1 MALLPKTKT
10 YIPPAEIVA
19 AFPKQSGNVTNGLN
33 ESRPRRA
40 SPFFWHPPDRQTHG
54 DLQKIVLK
62 YIMGEPE
69 VGAEF
74 MHSVRGGP
82 ERGPE
87 AVELAEKIE
96 SENVEFLTEQIK
108 SFALDNEADFVGITT
123 MKDDYLFEGY
133 DVDHKYIIVIGVA
146 HSYDEMKTA
155 PATTTDTRSAVE
167 VARQYNRGA
176 RVVAHLR
183 NFILELGFPAQD
195 YPGPLADAI
204 NMIPA
209 ALDCGFGE
217 LGKHG
222 SIINRRMGSSFRL
235 AAVTTNLPLLIDSA
249 DHFGVDDICQNC
261 RICEDV
267 CPPKAILPD
276 KKLVRGVE
284 KWYVD
289 FDKCIPF
296 FAESFGCGVCVVAC
310 PWSRPGIADN
320 LLLKL
325 ARRQERQT

>member
-1 MALLPKTKT
+1 MPKPKT
-10 YIPPAEIVA
+10 YVPPEKITS
-19 AFPKQSGNVTNGLN
+19 AFPEQSGNVTNGLN
-33 ESRPRRA
+33 ETEYRRP

-54 DLQKIVLK
+54 DLQKVVLK
-62 YIMGEPE
+62 YVMGEPQ

-87 AVELAEKIE
+87 PVDQA
-96 SENVEFLTEQIK
+96 SEVTTDSVASRTAQIK
-108 SFALDNEADFVGITT
+108 AFALDNEADLVGITT
-123 MKDDYLFEGY
+123 MKDAYLFDGY
-133 DVDHKYIIVIGVA
+133 EDDHPNVIVIGVA
-146 HSYDEMKTA
+146 HAYEEMKTA
-155 PATTTDTRSAVE
+155 PATAANASSAVE

-176 RVVAHLR
+176 RVVARLR
-183 NFILELGFPAQD
+183 NHIRELGFSARD

-222 SIINRRMGSSFRL
+222 SIINRQLGSSFRL
-235 AAVTTNLPLLIDSA
+235 AVLTTDLPLNSDSP
-249 DHFGVDDICQNC
+249 DEFGVDDMCKNC
-261 RICEDV
+261 RVCEDV
-267 CPPKAILPD
+267 CPPGAILPD
-276 KKLVRGVE
+276 KKMVRGVE

-320 LLLKL
+320 LLAKR
-325 ARRQERQT
+325 ARRKTD

>member
-1 MALLPKTKT
+1 MAKAKT
-10 YIPPAEIVA
+10 YVPPERIIS
-19 AFPKQSGNVTNGLN
+19 AFPEQSGNVTNGLN
-33 ESRPRRA
+33 ESEYRRA
-40 SPFFWHPPDRQTHG
+40 SPFFWHPPERQTHG
-54 DLQKIVLK
+54 DLQKVVLE
-62 YIMGEPE
+62 YVMGEPQ

-74 MHSVRGGP
+74 MHSVKGGP

-87 AVELAEKIE
+87 PVTQSNEISSETVEIR
-96 SENVEFLTEQIK
+96 TRQIK
-108 SFALDNEADFVGITT
+108 KFAFEHEADLVGITT
-123 MKDDYLFEGY
+123 IKDNYIFDGY
-133 DVDHKYIIVIGVA
+133 EVDHKYIIVIGVA
-146 HSYDEMKTA
+146 HSYEEMKTA
-155 PATTTDTRSAVE
+155 PATDANVSSAVE

-183 NFILELGFPAQD
+183 NHIRKLGFPAQD
-195 YPGPLADAI
+195 YPGPLANAV
-204 NMIPA
+204 NMVPA

-222 SIINRRMGSSFRL
+222 SIINRRLGSSFRL
-235 AAVTTNLPLLIDSA
+235 AVVTTDLPLDIDSP
-249 DHFGVDDICQNC
+249 DEFGVDDMCKNC

-267 CPPKAILPD
+267 CPPGAILPN
-276 KKLVRGVE
+276 KQTVRGVE

-320 LLLKL
+320 LLHKL
-325 ARRQERQT
+325 GRRKKPQTNQ

>member
-1 MALLPKTKT
+1 MAKPKT
-10 YIPPAEIVA
+10 YVPPERITS
-19 AFPKQSGNVTNGLN
+19 AFPEQSGNETNGLN
-33 ESRPRRA
+33 ETEYRRA
-40 SPFFWHPPDRQTHG
+40 SPFFWHPPDRQSHG
-54 DLQKIVLK
+54 DLQKVVLQ
-62 YIMGEPE
+62 YVMGEPE

-87 AVELAEKIE
+87 PIPQADETTADTPEARTAQLKA
-96 SENVEFLTEQIK
+96 
-108 SFALDNEADFVGITT
+108 FALENEADLVGITT
-123 MKDDYLFEGY
+123 MKDEYLFEGY
-133 DVDHKYIIVIGVA
+133 RDDHKYIIVIGVGHDYEA
-146 HSYDEMKTA
+146 MKTA
-155 PATTTDTRSAVE
+155 PATATDASSAVE

-176 RVVAHLR
+176 RVVARLR
-183 NFILELGFPAQD
+183 NHIRELGFSAQD

-222 SIINRRMGSSFRL
+222 SIINRHLGSSFRL
-235 AAVTTNLPLLIDSA
+235 AVVTTDLPLTIDSP
-249 DHFGVDDICQNC
+249 DEFGVDDMCKNC
-261 RICEDV
+261 RVCEHV
-267 CPPKAILPD
+267 CPPGAILPD
-276 KKLVRGVE
+276 KQMVRGVE

-310 PWSRPGIADN
+310 PWSRPGIAEN
-320 LLLKL
+320 LLHKRS
-325 ARRQERQT
+325 RRKAD